1 MRAGVNL
8 HLSQQSGVP
17 PYLQIVTQVKQLI
30 ASGRLNADQEL
41 PPIRV
46 LAEKLIV
53 NPNTVARAYRELE
66 AAGWVY
72 TRRGA
77 GTFVAAGTT
86 SFSAAA
92 CQKQIRDRV
101 RALLAEAEHMN
112 ISVKEVIKLIRDMS
126 DELARVE

>member
-1 MRAGVNL
+1 MNL

-17 PYLQIVTQVKQLI
+17 PYLQIVAQVKQLI
-30 ASGRLNADQEL
+30 ASGRLSADQEL
-41 PPIRV
+41 PPIRA

-66 AAGWVY
+66 AAGWLY

-92 CQKQIRDRV
+92 CQKQIKDRV
-101 RALLAEAEHMN
+101 RSLLAEAEHMN
-112 ISVKEVIKLIRDMS
+112 ISVKDLIKLIREMS

>member
-1 MRAGVNL
+1 VNL
-8 HLSQQSGVP
+8 HLSQQSGIP
-17 PYLQIVTQVKQLI
+17 PYLQIVGQVKQLI
-30 ASGRLNADQEL
+30 ASGRLSADQEL
-41 PPIRV
+41 PAIRV

-92 CQKQIRDRV
+92 CQKQIKDRV
-101 RALLAEAEHMN
+101 RSLLAEAEHMN
-112 ISVKEVIKLIRDMS
+112 ISVKDLIKLIRELS
-126 DELARVE
+126 DELSRVA

>member
-1 MRAGVNL
+1 VNL

-17 PYLQIVTQVKQLI
+17 PYLQIVAQVKQLI
-30 ASGRLNADQEL
+30 ASGRLSADQEL
-41 PPIRV
+41 PPIRA

-66 AAGWVY
+66 AAGWLY

-92 CQKQIRDRV
+92 CQKQIKDRV
-101 RALLAEAEHMN
+101 RSLLAEAEHMN
-112 ISVKEVIKLIRDMS
+112 ISVKDLIKLIREMS

>member
-1 MRAGVNL
+1 MNL
-8 HLSQQSGVP
+8 HLSQHSGVP
-17 PYLQIVTQVKQLI
+17 PYLQILAQVKQLI
-30 ASGRLNADQEL
+30 ASGRLSADQEL

-92 CQKQIRDRV
+92 CQKQIKDRV

-112 ISVKEVIKLIRDMS
+112 ISVKDLIKLIREMS